1 MALVRLWTKYRDS
14 RFDDCYRDFHC
25 AELFDTKVPEAEPYH
40 GKWAYPW
47 QSEVEDAAIS
57 TIALND
63 SDEFHI
69 IIYAEFDEDTEEG
82 RIIGVCWIA
91 FPQNQSSYMIAYIA
105 RSLDY
110 RGCGIGSSLLE
121 HALAFVKSECDT
133 KRNPSSDSVGSVS
146 FSFQY
151 S

>member
-69 IIYAEFDEDTEEG
+69 IIYAEFDEDTEGG

-91 FPQNQSSYMIAYIA
+91 FPPEPILLYD
-105 RSLDY
+105 RLY
-110 RGCGIGSSLLE
+110 RP
-121 HALAFVKSECDT
+121 FV
-133 KRNPSSDSVGSVS
+133 GL
-146 FSFQY
+146 
-151 S
+151 

>member
-47 QSEVEDAAIS
+47 QSEVEDATIS

-69 IIYAEFDEDTEEG
+69 IIHAEFDEDTEEG
-82 RIIGVCWIA
+82 RIIGFCWIA

-110 RGCGIGSSLLE
+110 RGVRDRLFIVGACTGIRQ
-121 HALAFVKSECDT
+121 SECNA
-133 KRNPSSDSVGSVS
+133 KRNPSSDPDPD
-146 FSFQY
+146 
-151 S
+151 